1 MNQKRFSNRN
11 ASFEKSKLDSISFEN
26 VLLNK
31 VVDHDK
37 QVFNYLAP
45 KLDTSYLSRIEASIY
60 LEILK
65 NGGFSFLHLN
75 VWSLEQHFEYFKN
88 MLHEIDFM
96 FKIICFTKTWPGND
110 NVASSLD
117 SVGNYAN
124 INQVQNVQQCAS
136 IYIFVHNS
144 LFFKKRDGLSL
155 NCPDIK
161 SLP

>member
-1 MNQKRFSNRN
+1 MNQKRFSNSN

-75 VWSLEQHFEYFKN
+75 V
-88 MLHEIDFM
+88 
-96 FKIICFTKTWPGND
+96 
-110 NVASSLD
+110 
-117 SVGNYAN
+117 
-124 INQVQNVQQCAS
+124 
-136 IYIFVHNS
+136 
-144 LFFKKRDGLSL
+144 
-155 NCPDIK
+155 
-161 SLP
+161 